1 MSTPCAT
8 PSCLVDSRWNT
19 AIDLQCLNDRGRSTH
34 GTVKHCGPQTE
45 RFFGSVLH
53 GTDCED
59 SDLDLLVDALPGA
72 TLFDLGGLQNEL
84 ETLLGIGVQVVT
96 PGDLPPKCRAQ
107 VLAEAQPI

>member
-1 MSTPCAT
+1 ME
-8 PSCLVDSRWNT
+8 PSNIVGLKRS
-19 AIDLQCLNDRGRSTH
+19 AIHDA
-34 GTVKHCGPQTE
+34 VA
-45 RFFGSVLH
+45 RFRTTNPRIFGSVLH